1 MLKITKFGGSSVAS
15 ASQFQKVKGIIES
28 DPARRFVV
36 VSAAGRKDAKDNK
49 ITDLLYLCH
58 AHIEYHV
65 DYVPLFRMIEERFL
79 EIKQELQLAT
89 PIEGELRQLEERL
102 PELSLDELV
111 SRGEY
116 FTAKLMADYL
126 GFPFVDARDVISMRY
141 DGSFNYEDTSE
152 RLKTILARHQ
162 HFVMPGFYGSTPDGH
177 IRVMTRGGSD
187 ITGSILA
194 RCLNA
199 DVYENWTD
207 VSGFLMADPRIVKN
221 PKNIQRITYEELREL
236 SYMGASVL
244 HEDAIFPIRKRNIP
258 IHILNTN
265 RPQDPGTI
273 IMDAIE
279 NDPVDSLITGIAG
292 KKDFVAVEIYQK
304 HMSNAVGVI
313 RKTLSVFEKYN
324 VSVEH
329 IPSGID
335 SFSVI
340 VQGSDVR
347 SNIYEIIAEIKE
359 TVKPDSIRLVE
370 GIALIATVGRNMSA
384 RPGTSG
390 RLFAALGNSGV
401 NIRMIAQGSD
411 EINIIVG
418 VENKD
423 FEKAISIIYHNFIQE
438 DSHETA

>member
-15 ASQFQKVKGIIES
+15 AEQFKKVKNIIES

-36 VSAAGRKDAKDNK
+36 ISAVGKRNAKDNK

-65 DYVPLFRMIEERFL
+65 DYLPLFRMIEQRFL
-79 EIKQELQLAT
+79 EIKQELGLSV
-89 PIEGELRQLEERL
+89 PIEAELQQLETRL

-116 FTAKLMADYL
+116 FTSKLMADYL
-126 GFPFVDARDVISMRY
+126 GFPFVDAKDVISMRY
-141 DGSFNYEDTSE
+141 DGTFNYEDTSE
-152 RLKTILARHQ
+152 KLKTVLSTCRQ
-162 HFVMPGFYGSTPDGH
+162 FVMPGFYGSTPDGH
-177 IRVMTRGGSD
+177 VRVMPRGGSD

-194 RCLNA
+194 RCLHA

-221 PKNIQRITYEELREL
+221 PKNIDRITYSELREL
-236 SYMGASVL
+236 SYMGAGVL
-244 HEDAIFPIRKRNIP
+244 HEDAVYPIRKSNIP

-273 IMDAIE
+273 ILGSIPEDDGGPI
-279 NDPVDSLITGIAG
+279 ITGIAG
-292 KKDFVAVEIYQK
+292 KKDFCAVEIYKK
-304 HMSNAVGVI
+304 HMSNSVGVV
-313 RKTLSVFEKYN
+313 RKALSIFEKYN
-324 VSVEH
+324 VSIEH

-335 SFSVI
+335 SFSV
-340 VQGSDVR
+340 VVHAEDVR
-347 SNIYEIIAEIKE
+347 SNIYEIIADIKE
-359 TVKPDSIRLVE
+359 ELKTDDIRLVE
-370 GIALIATVGRNMSA
+370 GIALIATVGRNMNR

-390 RLFAALGNSGV
+390 RLFGALGTSGV

-423 FEKAISIIYHNFIQE
+423 FEKAISIIYHNFVEEEHI
-438 DSHETA
+438 

>member
-15 ASQFQKVKGIIES
+15 AEQFRKVKAIIES

-36 VSAAGRKDAKDNK
+36 ISAVGKRSAKDNK

-65 DYVPLFRMIEERFL
+65 DYLPLFQMIEQRFL
-79 EIKQELQLAT
+79 DIKKELGLTVPIEAELQ
-89 PIEGELRQLEERL
+89 QLETRL
-102 PELSLDELV
+102 PELSLDELA

-116 FTAKLMADYL
+116 FTSKLMADYL
-126 GFPFVDARDVISMRY
+126 GFPFVDAKDVISMRY
-141 DGSFNYEDTSE
+141 DGTFNYEDTSE
-152 RLKTILARHQ
+152 KLKSVLNKCKT
-162 HFVMPGFYGSTPDGH
+162 FVMPGFYGSTPDGH

-194 RCLNA
+194 RCLHA

-221 PKNIQRITYEELREL
+221 PRNIDRITYSELREL
-236 SYMGASVL
+236 SYMGAGVL
-244 HEDAIFPIRKRNIP
+244 HEDAVYPIRKCNIP

-273 IMDAIE
+273 IL
-279 NDPVDSLITGIAG
+279 DSIPEDSDGPLVTGIAG
-292 KKDFVAVEIYQK
+292 KKDFCAVEIYKK
-304 HMSNAVGVI
+304 HMSNSVGVV
-313 RKTLSVFEKYN
+313 RRALSVFEKYN
-324 VSVEH
+324 VSIEH

-340 VQGSDVR
+340 VHAEDVR
-347 SNIYEIIAEIKE
+347 SNIYEIIADIKE
-359 TVKPDSIRLVE
+359 ELKTDDIRLVE
-370 GIALIATVGRNMSA
+370 GIALIATVGRNMNR

-390 RLFAALGNSGV
+390 RLFAALGTSGV

-423 FEKAISIIYHNFIQE
+423 FEKAISIIYHNFAEEEQI
-438 DSHETA
+438 